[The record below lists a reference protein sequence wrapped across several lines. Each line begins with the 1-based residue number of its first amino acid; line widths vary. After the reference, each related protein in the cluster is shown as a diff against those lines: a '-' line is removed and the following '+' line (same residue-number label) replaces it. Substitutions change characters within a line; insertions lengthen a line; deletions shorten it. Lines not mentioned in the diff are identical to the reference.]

1 MKRDFSNATTL
12 SIGWDALYRDC
23 LLLAHKLKRLGPF
36 TGIVAV
42 ARGGLIPAAIVARE
56 LDLRLVDTV
65 CVVSYD
71 GRMRRD
77 EPPRVIKPVAGDGDG
92 WLVVDD
98 LVDSGDT
105 LRCLRHLLPKGHF
118 ATIYAKPD
126 GASLVDTWVT
136 AIEQDLWLVFPW
148 DGPARAVRDHTGS

>member
-12 SIGWDALYRDC
+12 DIGWNRFHRDC
-23 LLLAHKLKRLGPF
+23 LLLADELKRQGPF
-36 TGIVAV
+36 TGIIAV
-42 ARGGLIPAAIVARE
+42 ARGGLVPAAIIARE
-56 LDLRLVDTV
+56 LGLRLVDTV

-71 GRMRRD
+71 GRKRRD
-77 EPPRVIKPVAGDGDG
+77 EPPCVIKPVAGDGAG

-105 LRCLRHLLPKGHF
+105 LRHLRKMLPKAHY

-126 GASLVDTWVT
+126 GASLVDSWVT

-148 DGPARAVRDHTGS
+148 DRPVT